1 VETKDRNK
9 NNLISRLKNKYRLVI
24 LSNESFE
31 EKVSLKLSPLNVF
44 ILVGTILIVLITI
57 VISFIAFTPIRE
69 FIPGYAD
76 VNLRRSALHAV
87 LKTDSLE
94 QEIKMKNYYLNIL
107 SNILEG
113 NIPPEPLAYY
123 TSNDSVK
130 NFDHIT
136 FARSKDDSLL
146 RAQIESQDK
155 YSLAVSDDKN
165 RVKSIS
171 SFLFFTPINGTVT
184 SSFNSREGH
193 YGTDIAAA
201 ENEVVKA
208 TLNGT
213 VVFSS
218 WTTDSGH
225 VIQIQ
230 HENNLIS
237 VYKHNAVLLKK
248 VGDYVKAGEV
258 IAIIGNSG
266 ELTTGPHLHFELW
279 YNGIAI
285 NPQDYII
292 F

>member
-1 VETKDRNK
+1 MSESNK
-9 NNLISRLKNKYRLVI
+9 ESRSKLISRLKNKYRLVL
-24 LSNESFE
+24 LSDDSFE
-31 EKVSLKLSPLNVF
+31 EKVSLRLSPLNVF
-44 ILVGTILIVLITI
+44 ILTGTILIVLITI

-76 VNLRRSALHAV
+76 VNLRRSAIQAV
-87 LKTDSLE
+87 LKADSLE
-94 QEIKMKNYYLNIL
+94 QEIKMKNYYLKAL
-107 SNILEG
+107 SNVLEG
-113 NIPPEPLAYY
+113 KLPNEDLAGMP
-123 TSNDSVK
+123 DSTK
-130 NFDHIT
+130 NYDHIT
-136 FARSKDDSLL
+136 LVKSKEDSIL
-146 RAQIESQDK
+146 RQQIESQDK
-155 YSLAVSDDKN
+155 YSLTSKEEKN
-165 RVKSIS
+165 QMKSIS
-171 SFLFFTPINGTVT
+171 SFFFFTPINGTVT
-184 SSFNSREGH
+184 ASFNAQDEH

-218 WTTDSGH
+218 WTTENGH
-225 VIQIQ
+225 VLQIQ
-230 HENNLIS
+230 HDNNLLS
-237 VYKHNAVLLKK
+237 VYKHNSVLLKK
-248 VGDYVKAGEV
+248 VGNYVKAGEA

>member
-1 VETKDRNK
+1 MEDQDNK
-9 NNLISRLKNKYRLVI
+9 KKLIKRLKSKYRLVI
-24 LSNESFE
+24 LSNDSFE

-44 ILVGTILIVLITI
+44 ILVGTMFIVLVTL
-57 VISFIAFTPIRE
+57 VISFVAFTPIRE

-76 VNLRRSALHAV
+76 VNLRRSALQVV
-87 LKTDSLE
+87 LKTDSIE
-94 QEIKMKNYYLNIL
+94 QEVKTKNYYLNVL
-107 SNILEG
+107 ANILEG
-113 NIPPEPLAYY
+113 NIPPEPLVHYMN
-123 TSNDSVK
+123 NDSLI
-130 NFDHIT
+130 NHSLMLT
-136 FARSKDDSLL
+136 RSKEDSIL
-146 RAQIESQDK
+146 RAQIESQDR
-155 YSLAVSDDKN
+155 YSLSVSDEKS
-165 RVKSIS
+165 RVKTIS
-171 SFLFFTPINGTVT
+171 SFFFFSPINGTVT
-184 SSFNSREGH
+184 SSFNAQEGH
-193 YGTDIAAA
+193 YGTDIVAA

-218 WTTDSGH
+218 WTTDSGY

-237 VYKHNAVLLKK
+237 LYKHNSVVLKK
-248 VGDYVKAGEV
+248 VGEHVKAGEV

-266 ELTTGPHLHFELW
+266 EYTTGPHLHFELW

>member
-1 VETKDRNK
+1 MSESKQENRNR
-9 NNLISRLKNKYRLVI
+9 LISRLKNKYRLV
-24 LSNESFE
+24 LLNDDSFE
-31 EKVSLKLSPLNVF
+31 EKISLRLSPLNVF
-44 ILVGTILIVLITI
+44 ILSGTILIVLITI

-76 VNLRRSALHAV
+76 VNLRRSALQAV
-87 LKTDSLE
+87 LKADSLE
-94 QEIKMKNYYLNIL
+94 QEIKMKNYYLNSL
-107 SNILEG
+107 ANVLEG
-113 NIPPEPLAYY
+113 KIPVDEITGMPDSTKNYDNIIL
-123 TSNDSVK
+123 VK
-130 NFDHIT
+130 
-136 FARSKDDSLL
+136 SKEDSLL
-146 RAQIESQDK
+146 RDQIESQDL
-155 YSLAVSDDKN
+155 YSLTSKEERN
-165 RVKSIS
+165 QKKSIS
-171 SFLFFTPINGTVT
+171 SFFFFTPINGTVT
-184 SSFNSREGH
+184 ASFNVFEGH

-218 WTTDSGH
+218 WTTEYGN

-230 HENNLIS
+230 HEDNMLS
-237 VYKHNAVLLKK
+237 VYKHNSVVLKK
-248 VGDYVKAGEV
+248 TGNYVKAGEA

-266 ELTTGPHLHFELW
+266 DLTSGPHLHFELW